1 MDRRTHRR
9 FDVGVGHGEV
19 ARSSTLP
26 ERGVVELARIGAHR
40 ADRHHVREHIDVH
53 NVRVRGEPATFDHS
67 SAYGQWGAVMVEL
80 IQQHDPGPDPVVGTS
95 GIHHVASFVDDFEV
109 ASATLAAD
117 GFPSRLKAS
126 TSGGQA
132 FAFHDARPT
141 LGHLLEIYE
150 RTDRLAGFYSMM
162 RDASLAWTGND
173 PVRTL

>member
-1 MDRRTHRR
+1 MFGVPVQVAYATDDVHATARRW
-9 FDVGVGHGEV
+9 
-19 ARSSTLP
+19 A
-26 ERGVVELARIGAHR
+26 ERGIGPFF
-40 ADRHHVREHIDVH
+40 VIEHIALTDVEID
-53 NVRVRGEPATFDHS
+53 GATAAFDHS
-67 SAYGQWGAVMVEL
+67 SAYGQWGPVMVEL

-117 GFPSRLKAS
+117 GFPRRLKAS

-150 RTDRLAGFYSMM
+150 RTDRLAGFYSMV